1 MIKKTFFKTIALCVA
16 MAIVLTIISLSTK
29 PTFRTVSADL
39 GDNVFGH
46 AWSDNIGWIKMN
58 SCDSDLS
65 GNATNCPLYN
75 NFGVNINATTG
86 AVSGY
91 AWSSNVGWISFGSNN
106 TSGVGGGTNASMTM
120 NSGGTIG
127 TFSGWARVFSGVAGS
142 GGFDG
147 WIRLASDS
155 SDGIQNYYPSGNTNG
170 TQGVTYN
177 KSTGKI
183 VGYAWGGDVIGWIQF
198 GGTNTDGTVSTANVT
213 YGIATPVAFTFN
225 LAVTGSFTIPS
236 PPIAATY
243 TTPNA
248 NVVIAGDNPKT
259 VTLAIVSV
267 TGPASA
273 GTANFVVSLSSPAT
287 CTATCNKTISVSTTA
302 STIPGTYVIT
312 VSASAPLETTKT
324 DTFTVTVQSNF
335 VGACTTESLAPYYV
349 NKPITRKLNITSGSH
364 PYSVLFT
371 GTNILPPGGQSLTTT
386 TVPTAAGATT
396 YTFVRTYSTTGI
408 KTGTV
413 TVTDNTGNTNPNGCP
428 PVTVFVNPNTNEF

>member
-1 MIKKTFFKTIALCVA
+1 
-16 MAIVLTIISLSTK
+16 MAVILILVSLSTK
-29 PTFRTVSADL
+29 PTFRTASAD
-39 GDNVFGH
+39 GVGNVFGY

-58 SCDSDLS
+58 SCADQDFN
-65 GNATNCPLYN
+65 GVGDNCVLVGGQNWGVTIN
-75 NFGVNINATTG
+75 NGGTMGGQGTL
-86 AVSGY
+86 SGY
-91 AWSSNVGWISFGSNN
+91 AWSDNIGWINFGGLTGPNGSGPVATMTLSGN
-106 TSGVGGGTNASMTM
+106 T
-120 NSGGTIG
+120 G
-127 TFSGWARVFSGVAGS
+127 TFSGWAKAINGGDANSGYEGWVSLAGANYLS
-142 GGFDG
+142 PTTGGTG
-147 WIRLASDS
+147 
-155 SDGIQNYYPSGNTNG
+155 
-170 TQGVTYN
+170 GVTYN

-198 GGTNTDGTVSTANVT
+198 GVTNTDGTVSTPNVT

-225 LAVTGSFTIPS
+225 LAVTGSFTTQS

-267 TGPASA
+267 TGPTSA

-287 CTATCNKTISVSTTA
+287 CTATCNETISVSTTA

-312 VSASAPLETTKT
+312 VSASAPLETTET
-324 DTFTVTVQSNF
+324 GTFTVTVPSNF

-364 PYSVLFT
+364 PYSVLLT
-371 GTNILPPGGQSLTTT
+371 GTNIAGVGQG
-386 TVPTAAGATT
+386 PTT
-396 YTFVRTYSTTGI
+396 YTDPNLAGAASYTFVKTYSTTGI

>member
-1 MIKKTFFKTIALCVA
+1 MIKKTFLKTVALCVA

-29 PTFRTVSADL
+29 PTFRTVSAAL

-91 AWSSNVGWISFGSNN
+91 AWSYNVGWISFGSNN

-155 SDGIQNYYPSGNTNG
+155 GDGIQNYYPSGNTNG

-177 KSTGKI
+177 KSAGKI
-183 VGYAWGGDVIGWIQF
+183 VGYAWGGDVVGWIQF
-198 GGTNTDGTVSTANVT
+198 GGASTFANVT
-213 YGIATPVAFTFN
+213 YGVPQVTPFD
-225 LAVTGSFTIPS
+225 FTISVAPS
-236 PPIAATY
+236 TY
-243 TTPNA
+243 TTTSN
-248 NVVIAGDNPKT
+248 
-259 VTLAIVSV
+259 TLFIY
-267 TGPASA
+267 
-273 GTANFVVSLSSPAT
+273 SP
-287 CTATCNKTISVSTTA
+287 
-302 STIPGTYVIT
+302 VIT
-312 VSASAPLETTKT
+312 VNLSG
-324 DTFTVTVQSNF
+324 DTFQDVNLSKVVTTTGANQNGFSANLGSIVCPASDPDGVCSITLTINGTVATTPGNYTVTVTGTATGGITKNTSVTVNVASNF
-335 VGACTTESLAPYYV
+335 AGTCTTSSTAPYYV
-349 NKPITRKLNITSGSH
+349 GNPITRNFNITSGSS
-364 PYSVLFT
+364 PYSSVLLT
-371 GTNILPPGGQSLTTT
+371 GTNIVGGGQ
-386 TVPTAAGATT
+386 VPTTSTTPNSTGAAS
-396 YTFVRTYSTTGI
+396 YTFVKTYSTTGI

-413 TVTDNTGNTNPNGCP
+413 TVTDNTGNTNPKSCP
-428 PVTVFVNPNTNEF
+428 PVTVLVNPNTNEF